1 MNARSII
8 ALYTYG
14 LIFET
19 STQRRG
25 LQYSQMSA
33 GSVYKQCEENI
44 AGMYVH
50 NNG

>member
-33 GSVYKQCEENI
+33 GSVYKQCEKDI
-44 AGMYVH
+44 AGMCLR
-50 NNG
+50 NDG